1 MTNHNRSLAYY
12 ICIFLILLTHSL
24 HSQELEWA
32 FSNGGHLGEGAWNVE
47 KVPGGVVF
55 LSSDGLEKRSE
66 TGEQLWRFDFFE
78 LDAFLYSS
86 RPTLRTITVD
96 EVGNVYAQ
104 LTFPSNGPGPTTI
117 ENIDIPH
124 GDSLIKINPNG
135 ELLWCKKLTG
145 STSPKLIFHDG
156 YVYALGMFND
166 TINISDTYIF
176 ENRENLDCSAGSSE
190 NMYARDIFIAKFNSI
205 GQVQNAI
212 VFGGFAH
219 DDLKAVTKDANG
231 NLYLAINYGTS
242 NCTTDETQI
251 HKVDADLRTV
261 WSKTISKEYVEGNGS
276 SVLQPS
282 DIHIG
287 VNGKLYLWAYTAHT
301 VVSDDYRFVNTK
313 FGSTAGLLE
322 YNSDDGSFLNYRSFD
337 GFSSAGLR
345 GYMQDYK
352 GHLVIATTFR
362 ETQEFDNGSL
372 STLNNGEEPIL
383 LKVDLN
389 DLSIEHFLHLTGI
402 PQQYHITVKDWSA
415 PICMNGDHLYYSG
428 SFSSD
433 TLNLNTNVALY
444 NNSFNNAQDYFLTK
458 YDLSGVYF
466 ATTDEDA
473 DGDGVFNTIDICPN
487 TPSGESVDEKGC
499 SSAQKDSDLDGV
511 TDNFDKCP
519 DTSPGMEVDVDGCS
533 QDQIDIDLD
542 GVPDI
547 RDNCEDTKMGAT
559 VNEEGCEIVILDSD
573 LFQIEA
579 VGEACKDAGNGR
591 IDIQTEDTSTVYRAV
606 LNGTQEI
613 SFTGETQFADLTPGQ
628 YELCILAHEVDSD
641 ILCYSLRIE
650 EATDLDLDG
659 KVDLTARIL
668 KLELSGS
675 SNYKIDFNGDKFETQ
690 ESFFELKLKNG
701 TNKVL
706 VKTDHLCQDSVSY
719 TVDLDLQIAPNPFT
733 DEIDLSHIKG
743 SGLVK
748 VSIHNL
754 QGLEVYYEIF
764 HPDEPVIL
772 KNLTKLNS
780 GIYLL
785 NYSEGQ
791 QQFSQ
796 KIIRK

>member
-1 MTNHNRSLAYY
+1 MPGSMSKVADGM
-12 ICIFLILLTHSL
+12 IL
-24 HSQELEWA
+24 
-32 FSNGGHLGEGAWNVE
+32 FSSNN
-47 KVPGGVVF
+47 
-55 LSSDGLEKRSE
+55 LEKRNE
-66 TGEQLWRFDFFE
+66 AGELMWRFDFFD
-78 LDAFLYSS
+78 LDDYQYSS
-86 RPTLRTITVD
+86 KPILRAMVTD
-96 EVGNVYAQ
+96 ENGSVYAQ
-104 LTFPSNGPGPTTI
+104 LSFLSNSPGSTSI
-117 ENIDIPH
+117 ANIDIPH
-124 GDSLIKINPNG
+124 GDSLIKISPNG

-145 STSPKLIFHDG
+145 STSPKLIYHDG
-156 YVYALGMFND
+156 YVYVLGVFND

-176 ENRENLDCSAGSSE
+176 ENRENSDCSAGSTE
-190 NMYARDIFIAKFNSI
+190 NIYARDIFIAKFNSI

-251 HKVDADLRTV
+251 HKVDANLRTV

-287 VNGKLYLWAYTAHT
+287 VNGKLYLWAYASST
-301 VVSDDYRFVNTK
+301 VVSNDYRFVNTRA
-313 FGSTAGLLE
+313 GYTAGLLE
-322 YNSDDGSFLNYRSFD
+322 YNADDGSFLNYISYD
-337 GFSSAGLR
+337 GFANYGLR
-345 GYMQDYK
+345 GYMSDFK
-352 GHLVIATTFR
+352 GHLMIATNFHNSVV
-362 ETQEFDNGSL
+362 FDNGSI
-372 STLNNGEEPIL
+372 SAINEGEEDALLIRFNLNSFKAEYVIHNKGEPKGNSTWTNSLSGPIHI
-383 LKVDLN
+383 VN
-389 DLSIEHFLHLTGI
+389 D
-402 PQQYHITVKDWSA
+402 D
-415 PICMNGDHLYYSG
+415 LYYSG
-428 SFSSD
+428 GMYLNSSNFNSEIVLHNYVGNEEFENFYLLKYNLRGLDLTNEEDD
-433 TLNLNTNVALY
+433 T
-444 NNSFNNAQDYFLTK
+444 
-458 YDLSGVYF
+458 DL
-466 ATTDEDA
+466 
-473 DGDGVFNTIDICPN
+473 DGVLNAMDSCPN
-487 TPSGESVDEKGC
+487 TPSGESVDENGC

-511 TDNFDKCP
+511 TDNLDKCP
-519 DTSPGMEVDVDGCS
+519 DTFPNAEVNIDGCS
-533 QDQIDIDLD
+533 QDQIDMDLD

-547 RDNCEDTKMGAT
+547 RDNCDDTQLGAT

-579 VGEACKDAGNGR
+579 VGEACKDASNGR

-641 ILCYSLRIE
+641 TLCYSLKIE

-675 SNYKIDFNGDKFETQ
+675 SNYKIDFNGDQFETQ
-690 ESFFELKLKNG
+690 ESFFELKLQNG

-706 VKTDHLCQDSVSY
+706 VTTDHLCQDSVSY
-719 TVDLDLQIAPNPFT
+719 TVDLDLQIAPNPFN
-733 DEIDLSHIKG
+733 DEINLSHIKG
-743 SGLVK
+743 NGLVK
-748 VSIHNL
+748 VTIHTL
-754 QGLEVYYEIF
+754 QGLEVYHEIF

-772 KNLTKLNS
+772 KNLTRLSS